1 MNVKIKNL
9 IKELA
14 NELQEQEAGMS
25 LSIVNSKG
33 ETIIAQG
40 GSDILVSLGV
50 LEQYEKTKE
59 KMKYCDCDCPGHR
72 EVFKGFG
79 IEREY
84 SGEVTEETIKY
95 FTDFLKFLA
104 NGMGGT
110 QK

>member
-25 LSIVNSKG
+25 LSIVNSEG

-79 IEREY
+79 IERKY
-84 SGEVTEETIKY
+84 SGEVTERQSKILLTY
-95 FTDFLKFLA
+95 L
-104 NGMGGT
+104 NS
-110 QK
+110 